1 MKMAGCNTEGEFYQK
16 YPSEKAFFAAHPHM
30 KGNQTMKN
38 GGAASGHAGSYWNG
52 DTWVSNEGGSGTY
65 SNGVYYGNGG
75 ATFPIGGSAP
85 IFGMGGSASFNISN
99 NDYPSPFAMAPGTGM
114 GSGMLEQYANQI
126 MQMGGPLLPNNP
138 SGYTDSVLNAN
149 QNIPFYRDVKA
160 GKVPKTASTF
170 FYDAAN
176 SRAMEDDNTNPYS
189 GIRSGVKPMGSYTNE
204 GQYNPLAI
212 GDAYSNESTPPL
224 YFPSQH
230 AASIFQEEINNRI
243 QGVPR
248 KQQGGQV
255 NPYAVSDVRYPEQV
269 NNQAP
274 INETQMGRY
283 RRMVDPNKVN
293 QFHQSLYNTNSASD
307 FFGAVPDIHEPY
319 FGEPATPISK
329 KDNFEYRKG
338 LAERKYGISN
348 YRGTAAQNMELL
360 NRGKRT
366 LNDQWGDWEGHPKDD
381 ELISI
386 RQYGGVH
393 PFAMNPGTGSGGGM
407 LQDLPAEMKKGGIH
421 IDPSKRGTFTAAA
434 TKHGKGVQEFASQ
447 VLANKE
453 NYSPA
458 MVKKANFARNA
469 SKWQH
474 EYGGMYEDGGSTMPD
489 NPGFRALPPAVQQKI
504 MSNMQT
510 GGMVTD
516 DRMVYGPGG
525 QYMQTGGM
533 INPYHPMAK
542 FLRGGYYQGGG
553 MFGPNGKNPED
564 ETEVPAYTSPVV
576 NPSAPNPNDPND
588 PRNLDPA
595 YAQQNTAS
603 NTGVV
608 QQTPDPTDNAAWT
621 KGMTDQQAQE
631 NIKYGKNSVQAYDPL
646 TGDTTDDQYNKVER
660 QNRNAARNQKWQN
673 VSNWGNAIL
682 GTGMTALGIGRAY
695 ADRRD
700 ARNLRNKQFNDRS
713 TANMYAAM
721 NQPGGKGD
729 YTQQGIFRPDSMTPT
744 AAGKFYPGMS
754 GSYNQGMGITAKMGG
769 VMNNYTYAH
778 GGYHA
783 GQELELSDAE
793 INNLKRM
800 GYDIEELG

>member
-1 MKMAGCNTEGEFYQK
+1 MHKFMKMAGCNTEEEFYQK

-114 GSGMLEQYANQI
+114 GSGYLQDLPTHMSH
-126 MQMGGPLLPNNP
+126 GGH
-138 SGYTDSVLNAN
+138 
-149 QNIPFYRDVKA
+149 IP
-160 GKVPKTASTF
+160 
-170 FYDAAN
+170 
-176 SRAMEDDNTNPYS
+176 
-189 GIRSGVKPMGSYTNE
+189 
-204 GQYNPLAI
+204 
-212 GDAYSNESTPPL
+212 
-224 YFPSQH
+224 
-230 AASIFQEEINNRI
+230 
-243 QGVPR
+243 
-248 KQQGGQV
+248 
-255 NPYAVSDVRYPEQV
+255 
-269 NNQAP
+269 
-274 INETQMGRY
+274 
-283 RRMVDPNKVN
+283 
-293 QFHQSLYNTNSASD
+293 
-307 FFGAVPDIHEPY
+307 GADI
-319 FGEPATPISK
+319 I
-329 KDNFEYRKG
+329 D
-338 LAERKYGISN
+338 
-348 YRGTAAQNMELL
+348 
-360 NRGKRT
+360 
-366 LNDQWGDWEGHPKDD
+366 
-381 ELISI
+381 
-386 RQYGGVH
+386 
-393 PFAMNPGTGSGGGM
+393 PFAMYPGTGSGGGM
-407 LQDLPAEMKKGGIH
+407 LQDLPTEMKKGGIH
-421 IDPSKRGTFTAAA
+421 IAPSKRGTFTAAA

-542 FLRGGYYQGGG
+542 FMRGGYYQGGG
-553 MFGPNGKNPED
+553 NTNTPVGQYVPGLGYWNGSSFQDTDPKTSTTTTTTTTENQNDPNWHP
-564 ETEVPAYTSPVV
+564 PM
-576 NPSAPNPNDPND
+576 SAPNNTTNTTTNNTTSPQTNEQSKPD
-588 PRNLDPA
+588 
-595 YAQQNTAS
+595 QQNSTTY
-603 NTGVV
+603 NTTEPESQHPGW
-608 QQTPDPTDNAAWT
+608 DKA
-621 KGMTDQQAQE
+621 M
-631 NIKYGKNSVQAYDPL
+631 
-646 TGDTTDDQYNKVER
+646 
-660 QNRNAARNQKWQN
+660 
-673 VSNWGNAIL
+673 NWGNAIL
-682 GTGMTALGIGRAY
+682 GTGMTALGVAGALNERTQ
-695 ADRRD
+695 

-713 TANMYAAM
+713 SANMYAAM

-729 YTQQGIFRPDSMTPT
+729 YTQQGIFRLDSMTPT
-744 AAGKFYPGMS
+744 AAGKFRPGMS
-754 GSYNQGMGITAKMGG
+754 GSYNQGMGIAAKMGG

-800 GYDIEELG
+800 GYQFDIL

>member
-1 MKMAGCNTEGEFYQK
+1 MKMAGCNTEEEFYQK

-114 GSGMLEQYANQI
+114 GSGYLQDLPTHMTH
-126 MQMGGPLLPNNP
+126 GGH
-138 SGYTDSVLNAN
+138 
-149 QNIPFYRDVKA
+149 IP
-160 GKVPKTASTF
+160 
-170 FYDAAN
+170 
-176 SRAMEDDNTNPYS
+176 
-189 GIRSGVKPMGSYTNE
+189 
-204 GQYNPLAI
+204 
-212 GDAYSNESTPPL
+212 
-224 YFPSQH
+224 
-230 AASIFQEEINNRI
+230 
-243 QGVPR
+243 
-248 KQQGGQV
+248 
-255 NPYAVSDVRYPEQV
+255 
-269 NNQAP
+269 
-274 INETQMGRY
+274 
-283 RRMVDPNKVN
+283 
-293 QFHQSLYNTNSASD
+293 
-307 FFGAVPDIHEPY
+307 GADI
-319 FGEPATPISK
+319 I
-329 KDNFEYRKG
+329 D
-338 LAERKYGISN
+338 
-348 YRGTAAQNMELL
+348 
-360 NRGKRT
+360 
-366 LNDQWGDWEGHPKDD
+366 
-381 ELISI
+381 
-386 RQYGGVH
+386 
-393 PFAMNPGTGSGGGM
+393 PFAMYPGTGSGGGM
-407 LQDLPAEMKKGGIH
+407 LQDLPTEMKKGGIH
-421 IDPSKRGTFTAAA
+421 IAPSKRGTFTAAA

-489 NPGFRALPPAVQQKI
+489 NPGFRALPSAVQQKI

-576 NPSAPNPNDPND
+576 DPSAPNPNDPND
-588 PRNLDPA
+588 PRNLDPT

-646 TGDTTDDQYNKVER
+646 TGNTTDNQYNKVER

-695 ADRRD
+695 ADKRD

-713 TANMYAAM
+713 SEKMYAAM
-721 NQPGGKGD
+721 NQPGDKGN

-754 GSYNQGMGITAKMGG
+754 GSYNQGMGIAAKMGG